1 MDLDLPQEHSELHQN
16 LIENENIIGNS
27 NECMPI
33 GLSPV
38 QIQQEYFENL
48 GDGDWVK

>member
-1 MDLDLPQEHSELHQN
+1 MEFEGALTQRESTQN
-16 LIENENIIGNS
+16 LITNESTGN
-27 NECMPI
+27 NGTDYMPT

-38 QIQQEYFENL
+38 QLQQEYFENL